1 MSQSHDAPKGRKH
14 RESLYDKEIPTPTHA
29 ERARTLVAN
38 VGSGTLCTLARE
50 PKGHPYGS
58 FVVYGMDG
66 GTPVFLVSHL
76 AEHTRNMLVDDRV
89 SLLVAESG
97 TGDALARGR
106 VTLVGRAGQLEGEAA
121 DAARTAYLAANPSA
135 SYYIDF
141 RDFSLWGLE
150 IESVRFIGG
159 YGRMSWVESG
169 DWSGCEP
176 DPMAGVQARILGHMN
191 DDHREAM
198 DLMCRAFTKAQDFSE
213 VTMTSIDRYGFEMSV
228 KTEEGSRPIRLAF
241 DATISTAQGA
251 REQLVAITKK
261 ARTQLNMAQ

>member
-14 RESLYDKEIPTPTHA
+14 REPLYDKDIPTPTHG

-38 VGSGTLCTLARE
+38 TGAGTLCTLARE

-58 FVVYGMDG
+58 FVVFGMDRA
-66 GTPVFLVSHL
+66 TPVFLVSHL

-89 SLLVAESG
+89 SLLVAEPG

-106 VTLVGRAGQLEGEAA
+106 VTLVGRAGQLEGDAA
-121 DAARTAYLAANPSA
+121 DSARTAYLAANPSA

-150 IESVRFIGG
+150 VESARYIGG
-159 YGRMSWVESG
+159 YGRMSWVEVG
-169 DWSGCEP
+169 DWCSGEP
-176 DPMAGVQARILGHMN
+176 DPMAGAQARILSHMN
-191 DDHREAM
+191 EDHQEAM
-198 DLMCRAFTKAQDFSE
+198 GLMCRAFTRADQFSE
-213 VTMTSIDRYGFEMSV
+213 VTMTGIDRYGFEMSV
-228 KTEEGSRPIRLAF
+228 KTEQGSRPIRLAF
-241 DATISTAQGA
+241 DGTISTAKEA

-261 ARTQLNMAQ
+261 ARVQLNTAQ